1 MLPQTA
7 ERHRCKVQVCRQG
20 TDTDTVS
27 IDLWLFSWTSLDNT
41 LLLYFIAP
49 GPKHDN
55 TTAVY
60 SSGFSFLYTAQVH
73 IPLKPQDVFTVR
85 RSFSAAQQR

>member
-1 MLPQTA
+1 MLPQEKTA

-27 IDLWLFSWTSLDNT
+27 IDLWGLFSWTSLDNT
-41 LLLYFIAP
+41 LFLYFIAP

-60 SSGFSFLYTAQVH
+60 SSGFSFCVH
-73 IPLKPQDVFTVR
+73 SAGTY
-85 RSFSAAQQR
+85 FS